1 MNYSPQKI
9 YYSYFNALSIMKA
22 FSLTL
27 VTDHDSAQLCRKAI
41 ITPKAFSFHQ
51 KKDSPF
57 PLNFITWPQDDR
69 CKLKKASALRPLGL
83 LLFIIFD
90 STWSNIVTMT
100 ASKFDF
106 AFYRLTNSGPRPL
119 WRIDIGSIGYRLEQ
133 RFSSATKARTG
144 LLALPQA
151 RPG

>member
-9 YYSYFNALSIMKA
+9 YCSHFNALSIMKA

-27 VTDHDSAQLCRKAI
+27 LTDHNSAQLNRKAI

-57 PLNFITWPQDDR
+57 PLNFVTWPQDDR

-83 LLFIIFD
+83 LFMNTIPV
-90 STWSNIVTMT
+90 SARAT
-100 ASKFDF
+100 
-106 AFYRLTNSGPRPL
+106 
-119 WRIDIGSIGYRLEQ
+119 
-133 RFSSATKARTG
+133 SS
-144 LLALPQA
+144 
-151 RPG
+151 